1 MQDYPDIDSQHVRG
15 LVRHA
20 QHERAREK
28 PPTAAR
34 KLFKYLR
41 EVAEQNL

>member
-1 MQDYPDIDSQHVRG
+1 
-15 LVRHA
+15 LVRMTQKEA
-20 QHERAREK
+20 KSNK

-41 EVAEQNL
+41 ELSQI